1 MIGEA
6 SARHWKGEKIN
17 DHPHNERNQ
26 NANEII
32 NRSFV
37 SEGEGKN
44 NVLEYQIA
52 TEKGFFIKGLFQ
64 ASNIYSIFAQ

>member
-1 MIGEA
+1 M
-6 SARHWKGEKIN
+6 
-17 DHPHNERNQ
+17 
-26 NANEII
+26 
-32 NRSFV
+32 NRCFV

-64 ASNIYSIFAQ
+64 TSNIYSIFAQ